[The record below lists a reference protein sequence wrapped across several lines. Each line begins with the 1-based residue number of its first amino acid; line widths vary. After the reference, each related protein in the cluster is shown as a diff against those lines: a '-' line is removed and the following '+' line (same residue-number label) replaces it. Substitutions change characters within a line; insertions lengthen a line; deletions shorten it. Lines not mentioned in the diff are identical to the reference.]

1 MKILNKNQLIL
12 AALFVLAL
20 FSTSGIAEEENKEQ
34 VKEALKKDKT
44 GTNPINFQRD
54 LRLYY
59 QYQFLN
65 TAGVGTQNLTT
76 VEFRTPF
83 ADGKWQYRIRAR
95 YNALTADVNND
106 GTDDI
111 NESGLGDTDMRVLTV
126 PILDIANK
134 QAWAFGLEVFF
145 DTASEDV
152 LGSGTTS
159 LGPQAFY
166 VKFFKNGLFAPGLQ
180 YKFSIDEETG
190 RSKTDQFLIDLNYLL
205 IAGDKQSWFF
215 IDPQIVIDNE
225 SNMEFAVVDIEFGM
239 MMSNWVADL
248 NTQSF
253 YIRPSF
259 GVGQDRPVNGAL
271 EVGYKWVGW

>member
-1 MKILNKNQLIL
+1 MKILNKNRLML

-20 FSTSGIAEEENKEQ
+20 FSTSGIAEEEMKA
-34 VKEALKKDKT
+34 ALKKDKT

-54 LRLYY
+54 LRVYY

-65 TAGVGTQNLTT
+65 TAGVGSQNLST

-83 ADGKWQYRIRAR
+83 ADGKWQFRMRAR
-95 YNALTADVNND
+95 YNKVTADVND
-106 GTDDI
+106 DSIDDI
-111 NESGLGDTDMRVLTV
+111 SESGVGDTDIRFLTV

-152 LGSGTTS
+152 LG
-159 LGPQAFY
+159 
-166 VKFFKNGLFAPGLQ
+166 FKNGLFAPGMQ

-225 SNMEFAVVDIEFGM
+225 SSIEFAVVDIEFGM
-239 MMSNWVADL
+239 MMSNWFPDL
-248 NTQSF
+248 KTQSF
-253 YIRPSF
+253 YIRPTF
-259 GVGQDRPVNGAL
+259 GVGQDRPVRGAL
-271 EVGYKWVGW
+271 EFGYKWVGW